1 MLSILGLAIWVLL
14 AAVEVIRS
22 RKSARVEFIPEQA
35 EIAAERMNGESIDDG
50 SEETV
55 DHHSMLQ

>member
-22 RKSARVEFIPEQA
+22 RRHACVGFIPEQA
-35 EIAAERMNGESIDDG
+35 DMAAEHMNGESIDDG